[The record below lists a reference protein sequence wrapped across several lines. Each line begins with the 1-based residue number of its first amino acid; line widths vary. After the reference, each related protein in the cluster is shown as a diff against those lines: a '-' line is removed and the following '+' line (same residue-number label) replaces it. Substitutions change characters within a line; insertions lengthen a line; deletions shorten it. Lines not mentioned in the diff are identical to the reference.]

1 MVAEIISVG
10 TELLL
15 GNIVNINAQY
25 LAGRLAELGFDLYY
39 QTVVGDNTAHLKAA
53 LDVAYSRAE
62 LVILTGGLGPTKDD
76 MTKEM
81 LVSYFGKKLTF
92 DPEVFQNVVKQVH
105 AFGATEITENHRKQ
119 AMVPNDSIIL
129 INEHGTAPG
138 CVMQQEGKIAV
149 LLPGP
154 PREMKPMFEQ
164 CVEQFL
170 IKLVSKSIA
179 SVCIRL
185 KTREQAPADRVGEL
199 PVARKLDELL
209 DGENPTVAT
218 YAQEEGVLVRVTAA
232 APTHADAL
240 LMARMVAAKCCARIG
255 EDVIKEVTEQ

>member
-1 MVAEIISVG
+1 M
-10 TELLL
+10 
-15 GNIVNINAQY
+15 
-25 LAGRLAELGFDLYY
+25 
-39 QTVVGDNTAHLKAA
+39 
-53 LDVAYSRAE
+53 
-62 LVILTGGLGPTKDD
+62 P
-76 MTKEM
+76 
-81 LVSYFGKKLTF
+81 
-92 DPEVFQNVVKQVH
+92 
-105 AFGATEITENHRKQ
+105 
-119 AMVPNDSIIL
+119 
-129 INEHGTAPG
+129 
-138 CVMQQEGKIAV
+138 QEGKIAV